1 MLSSSCSMVF
11 APMITLVTNGLASG
25 HIKAMQL

>member
-1 MLSSSCSMVF
+1 MVF